1 MWNFPNGLAAKNDLI
16 ATIVSKPFL
25 SSTYVILCHVI
36 SQNCHVYHF
45 TWYFVSMIC
54 CCFRLDMYIFSAT
67 ASLLADKTNECIA
80 ISRKN
85 YVIHTC
91 VTRRHMPFHVKMIC
105 YCCCFCLCSSI
116 SNIFPQTSAT
126 VASSQ
131 TSMVRLTTAKLLNHL
146 DSYLQT
152 VLWFNFTRFFFVFFF
167 VSVIVVSSGL
177 NFLDISLLSS
187 ICWRG
192 KNFFDL
198 FFEGPNHLVFLMVY
212 LRQDTKNRVLIIHL
226 PQP

>member
-25 SSTYVILCHVI
+25 SYTYVTLRHVM

-152 VLWFNFTRFFFVFFF
+152 VLWFNFTRFFFC
-167 VSVIVVSSGL
+167 L
-177 NFLDISLLSS
+177 FLFLLLLCRVDLIFLILACSAQYVEE
-187 ICWRG
+187 G
-192 KNFFDL
+192 KTFLIYFWGGQSFSFFD
-198 FFEGPNHLVFLMVY
+198 GVSPS
-212 LRQDTKNRVLIIHL
+212 R
-226 PQP
+226 

>member
-1 MWNFPNGLAAKNDLI
+1 MIWLLQLFQNLFCHTHMSHFVTLCHKI
-16 ATIVSKPFL
+16 VTSTISRD
-25 SSTYVILCHVI
+25 ILCQWFV
-36 SQNCHVYHF
+36 VV
-45 TWYFVSMIC
+45 FVS
-54 CCFRLDMYIFSAT
+54 MYIFSAT

-152 VLWFNFTRFFFVFFF
+152 VLWFNFTRFFFVFFCF
-167 VSVIVVSSGL
+167 CYCCVE
-177 NFLDISLLSS
+177 
-187 ICWRG
+187 W
-192 KNFFDL
+192 
-198 FFEGPNHLVFLMVY
+198 
-212 LRQDTKNRVLIIHL
+212 T
-226 PQP
+226 

>member
-1 MWNFPNGLAAKNDLI
+1 
-16 ATIVSKPFL
+16 
-25 SSTYVILCHVI
+25 
-36 SQNCHVYHF
+36 
-45 TWYFVSMIC
+45 MIC

-152 VLWFNFTRFFFVFFF
+152 VLWFNFTRFFFV
-167 VSVIVVSSGL
+167 SVICCVESGL

-187 ICWRG
+187 MLKR
-192 KNFFDL
+192 KNFSDL
-198 FFEGPNHLVFLMVY
+198 FFQHLLVY
-212 LRQDTKNRVLIIHL
+212 IY
-226 PQP
+226 

>member
-1 MWNFPNGLAAKNDLI
+1 MIWLLQLFQNLFCHTHMSHFVTLCHKI
-16 ATIVSKPFL
+16 VTSTISRD
-25 SSTYVILCHVI
+25 ILCQWFV
-36 SQNCHVYHF
+36 VV
-45 TWYFVSMIC
+45 FVS
-54 CCFRLDMYIFSAT
+54 MYIFSAT

-152 VLWFNFTRFFFVFFF
+152 VLWFNFTRFFFVFF
-167 VSVIVVSSGL
+167 L
-177 NFLDISLLSS
+177 FLLLLCRVDLIFLILACSAQYVEEGKTFL
-187 ICWRG
+187 IYFLRG
-192 KNFFDL
+192 PIIYFFW
-198 FFEGPNHLVFLMVY
+198 
-212 LRQDTKNRVLIIHL
+212 
-226 PQP
+226 

>member
-1 MWNFPNGLAAKNDLI
+1 MIWLLQLFQNLFCHTHMSHFVTLCHKI
-16 ATIVSKPFL
+16 VTSTISRD
-25 SSTYVILCHVI
+25 ILC
-36 SQNCHVYHF
+36 Q
-45 TWYFVSMIC
+45 WFVVVFVC
-54 CCFRLDMYIFSAT
+54 FSAT
-67 ASLLADKTNECIA
+67 ASLLADKTNKCIA

-91 VTRRHMPFHVKMIC
+91 VTRRHMPFNLKMIC

-152 VLWFNFTRFFFVFFF
+152 VLWFNFTRFFFCLFF

-198 FFEGPNHLVFLMVY
+198 FLRGP
-212 LRQDTKNRVLIIHL
+212 II
-226 PQP
+226 